1 MKRLTMLV
9 ALTCAATTITFAQ
22 KNPKEMKYRRSS
34 LYTIMVPSD
43 KLTGDA
49 KEVVT
54 ATFDTLAIPDK
65 YNDHNLKVRHIDLT
79 KIEVTPEE
87 VKAAEEVRRVWVLL
101 RRLSLNQKQAA
112 WVATRRWPRS

>member
-65 YNDHNLKVRHIDLT
+65 YNDHNLKVRH
-79 KIEVTPEE
+79 K
-87 VKAAEEVRRVWVLL
+87 
-101 RRLSLNQKQAA
+101 S
-112 WVATRRWPRS
+112 